1 MAGTLSLSRI
11 GFGSAALANGPDWDW
26 TTSISE
32 AQAVDCVQVAY
43 TRGIRFFDTAPSYG
57 MGEAERRLGIAL
69 KGLPRETFIIAT
81 KVGYTRDSAC
91 IHYDYSREGVLRSL
105 DDSLKRLHLDYVDIL
120 HIHDPDHHIQQV
132 LNETFPVL
140 AKLREQGVI
149 GKISAGMNQW
159 QVPLEMVRA
168 ADFDMLMIAGRYTL
182 LEQGALPLLDY
193 CAAHKIEILAAA
205 IYNSGILATGVH
217 HPHARYNHAPV
228 PAEIRARTAAIQTVC
243 SAFGVSLH
251 TAATQFPLAHA
262 AVKSAVVGFQT
273 TQEIEQCLNALQVSI
288 PAAFWERL
296 RQEGLLEKKV
306 PIPTDKVVSS

>member
-1 MAGTLSLSRI
+1 MASTLSLSRI

-32 AQAVDCVQVAY
+32 AQAVECIQVAY
-43 TRGIRFFDTAPSYG
+43 ARGIRFFDTAPSYG
-57 MGEAERRLGIAL
+57 MGEAERRLGIGL
-69 KGLPRETFIIAT
+69 KGLPRDTFIVAT
-81 KVGYTRDSAC
+81 KVGYTCDSAG

-105 DDSLKRLHLDYVDIL
+105 DASLKKLHLDHVDIL
-120 HIHDPDHHIQQV
+120 HIHDPDHHIHQV
-132 LNETFPVL
+132 LKETFPVL
-140 AKLREQGVI
+140 AELREQGVI

-159 QVPLEMVRA
+159 QVPLQLAQEA
-168 ADFDMLMIAGRYTL
+168 EFDLFMIAGRYTL

-193 CAAHKIEILAAA
+193 CAAHKIDILAAA

-228 PAEIRARTAAIQTVC
+228 PAEIRARTAAIQTIC
-243 SAFGVSLH
+243 DTFGVSLH
-251 TAATQFPLAHA
+251 AAATQFPLAHA
-262 AVKSAVVGFQT
+262 AVRSAVVGFQT

-296 RQEGLLEKKV
+296 RQEEFLDDKV
-306 PIPTDKVVSS
+306 PVPTDKAVSS